1 MSKDHTVQTIVTA
14 LNETDERPRSQ
25 IAAIVQAIGEDAALA
40 VLVEANAIER
50 NGGMMLPDQSRRRT
64 PGGVFFAIARKRL
77 SPEDRDAIF
86 PKTPPAKKDGD
97 KEEEPRA
104 ARPDRR
110 HVRLIRP
117 AEPPRAQPEPAT
129 QLELE
134 GVRSNGAR
142 APQPTHAQQSSNGAE
157 STPEV
162 KLVRLDRRRIV
173 SLPSPKPEPVA
184 VKPNRVDAREARNST
199 RTPSVSDR
207 DEPSHEVPV
216 QKRPAPRGLDLAYQ
230 RLDAKK
236 LVASA
241 LADLPVEQRRL
252 VLLDVLAEQTD
263 DRSLFS
269 VVSEQAPELR
279 GRILAT
285 VGNRL
290 GIPLGQLATT
300 IFGADTPAN
309 RRRVKSISGEPEE

>member
-25 IAAIVQAIGEDAALA
+25 IAAIVQAIGEQAALA

-64 PGGVFFAIARKRL
+64 PGGVFFALARKRL
-77 SPEDRDAIF
+77 SPEDREAIF
-86 PKTPPAKKDGD
+86 PKTPPAKKDD
-97 KEEEPRA
+97 EKEGEPRA
-104 ARPDRR
+104 GRPDRR

-117 AEPPRAQPEPAT
+117 AEPPRAQPEPAA

-134 GVRSNGAR
+134 GVRNNGAR
-142 APQPTHAQQSSNGAE
+142 VQQPTHPQHSSNGTE
-157 STPEV
+157 SKPEV

-173 SLPSPKPEPVA
+173 SLPPLKPEPVA
-184 VKPNRVDAREARNST
+184 VKPNKVEAREARAAT
-199 RTPSVSDR
+199 RAASVSDH
-207 DEPSHEVPV
+207 EGPSREVPV
-216 QKRPAPRGLDLAYQ
+216 QKHPAPRGLDLAYR

-236 LVASA
+236 LVVTA
-241 LADLPVEQRRL
+241 LADLPVESRRSL
-252 VLLDVLAEQTD
+252 LLDLLAEQTD

-309 RRRVKSISGEPEE
+309 RRRVKSIAGEPEE

>member
-1 MSKDHTVQTIVTA
+1 
-14 LNETDERPRSQ
+14 
-25 IAAIVQAIGEDAALA
+25 

-64 PGGVFFAIARKRL
+64 PGGVFFALARKRL

-86 PKTPPAKKDGD
+86 PKTLPAKKDGEKD

-117 AEPPRAQPEPAT
+117 AEPPRAPAEGAA
-129 QLELE
+129 QLELA
-134 GVRSNGAR
+134 GVRNNGAHAPPPAAQASNGADSK
-142 APQPTHAQQSSNGAE
+142 Q
-157 STPEV
+157 EV

-173 SLPSPKPEPVA
+173 SLPPPKPETAPATPAGKGESRAARTVPRA
-184 VKPNRVDAREARNST
+184 ASSSVREAPAAAAPET
-199 RTPSVSDR
+199 KYA
-207 DEPSHEVPV
+207 EPP
-216 QKRPAPRGLDLAYQ
+216 GLDLAYQ
-230 RLDAKK
+230 RLEAKK
-236 LVASA
+236 LVMSA
-241 LADLPVEQRRL
+241 VADLPLDQRRV
-252 VLLDVLAEQTD
+252 VLLDVLAEITE

-269 VVSEQAPELR
+269 AVSEQAPELR
-279 GRILAT
+279 GRILAA

-300 IFGADTPAN
+300 IYGADTPAN
-309 RRRVKSISGEPEE
+309 RRRVKSITGEPEE